1 MSITGIILAAGKG
14 TRMKSDLPKVLH
26 TVLGKKLISYAIDSI
41 SEIKNK
47 YVVVGHEAEQV
58 IESLPKNIKNII
70 QHEQKGTGHAV
81 SVVVESSSFQEDNSE
96 YILIIPGDVPLINK
110 KT

>member
-41 SEIKNK
+41 SGIDDT
-47 YVVVGHEAEQV
+47 YVVVGHEADQV
-58 IESLPKNIKNII
+58 IQSMPSDIKNII

-81 SVVVESSSFQEDNSE
+81 
-96 YILIIPGDVPLINK
+96 LL
-110 KT
+110 